1 MSKKNRPHRI
11 KCDWCNKIFW
21 SDEPFVVTGNRIT
34 LELKCNEQFVK
45 NGYRLQRQ
53 DTEEDSG

>member
-1 MSKKNRPHRI
+1 MKKNSGPHRL

-21 SDEPFVVTGNRIT
+21 SDEPFVVTGNGIT

-45 NGYRLQRQ
+45 NGYRLQGQ
-53 DTEEDSG
+53 NTEENSG

>member
-1 MSKKNRPHRI
+1 MIKKNRPHRI
-11 KCDWCNKIFW
+11 KCDWCNNIFW
-21 SDEPFVVTGNRIT
+21 SDEPFVVTASKIT
-34 LELKCNEQFVK
+34 LEIKCYEQFVK

>member
-1 MSKKNRPHRI
+1 MKKKNRPHRI
-11 KCDWCNKIFW
+11 KCDWCNNIFW
-21 SDEPFVVTGNRIT
+21 SDEPFVVTASKIT
-34 LELKCNEQFVK
+34 LEIKCYEQFVK

>member
-1 MSKKNRPHRI
+1 MKKNSGPHRI

-21 SDEPFVVTGNRIT
+21 SDEPFVVTANRII

-45 NGYRLQRQ
+45 NGYRLQGQ
-53 DTEEDSG
+53 NTEEDSG

>member
-1 MSKKNRPHRI
+1 MKKNSGPHRL

-21 SDEPFVVTGNRIT
+21 SDEPFVVTANRIT

-45 NGYRLQRQ
+45 NGYRLQGQ
-53 DTEEDSG
+53 NTEENSG